1 MTTRQQAA
9 ARRASDECARL
20 YVELNSTDLPVA
32 EVAERVGVAER
43 TFYRYFPRKR
53 DTIRPLL
60 ESMTEKIAASI
71 RNSGDLPLEQVLVLA
86 FTQAFGEDREE
97 QTRRLF
103 PLIFRDSELYAA
115 LLQVVHEGEPLLRP
129 AIAERLN
136 VSADS
141 VQARAAAAL
150 FVSAILTALDAM
162 VNAGSDPFT
171 TFSSFISAASDNPLR
186 PR

>member
-9 ARRASDECARL
+9 ARRASEECARL

-60 ESMTEKIAASI
+60 DSMTEEIAVSL
-71 RNSGDLPLEQVLVLA
+71 RGSGDTPIEQALTLA
-86 FTQAFGEDREE
+86 FATTFGGEREE

-103 PLIFRDSELYAA
+103 PLIYRDSELYAA
-115 LLQVVHEGEPLLRP
+115 LLQAVHEGEPVLRP
-129 AIAERLN
+129 VIAERLN
-136 VSADS
+136 VSPDS
-141 VQARAAAAL
+141 DQARAAAAL
-150 FVSAILTALDAM
+150 FVSAILAALDAM
-162 VNAGSDPFT
+162 VNAGADPFT
-171 TFSSFISAASDNPLR
+171 AFSSFISAASDNPLR